1 MSGSMCYINMKP
13 VSPEQPGY
21 IGISVSLPLQ
31 MRNQNLREIDSLLQ
45 AEHGGA
51 HL

>member
-1 MSGSMCYINMKP
+1 MSKSMCYISMKP

-21 IGISVSLPLQ
+21 IGTSDSRPLQ
-31 MRNQNLREIDSLLQ
+31 MRNQNLREINSLLQ

>member
-1 MSGSMCYINMKP
+1 MSGSMCYISMKP

-21 IGISVSLPLQ
+21 IGTSVRRPLQ
-31 MRNQNLREIDSLLQ
+31 MRNQNLREINSLPQ
-45 AEHGGA
+45 AKRGGA